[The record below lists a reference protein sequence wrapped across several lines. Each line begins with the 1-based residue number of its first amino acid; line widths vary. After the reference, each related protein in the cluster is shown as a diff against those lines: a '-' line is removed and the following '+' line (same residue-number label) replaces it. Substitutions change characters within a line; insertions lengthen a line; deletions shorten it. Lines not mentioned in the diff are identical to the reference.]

1 MQYFLTTENGLQQ
14 WCSRSKQHFFLHN
27 SFGYFNAKIQVSWK
41 FYFGMRPQ
49 MPSYCCLMA
58 RLWPVT
64 GYVFVLFYFI
74 ISFFSFLATLWCMEL
89 PNQGSDPSSYS
100 STESLTHSMG
110 LRNELVSQCSRD
122 LLIPFHHSGNSA
134 FIFFFFSLLIDEG
147 PTFSIFQVQGGCNL
161 YSEPCLLGKTSLEDF
176 PSWLRS

>member
-1 MQYFLTTENGLQQ
+1 MIRKIPPWNHKLIFRQLSLQLEMANI
-14 WCSRSKQHFFLHN
+14 SLGFAGFFLFPRQKAF
-27 SFGYFNAKIQVSWK
+27 S
-41 FYFGMRPQ
+41 
-49 MPSYCCLMA
+49 
-58 RLWPVT
+58 
-64 GYVFVLFYFI
+64 LF
-74 ISFFSFLATLWCMEL
+74 FFFFFLATLWCMEL

-110 LRNELVSQCSRD
+110 PRNESVSQCSRD